1 MKRLVIGTA
10 VAGSAAFAL
19 RRLAREAR
27 KMHDHCRDM
36 TAGHQDT
43 KPTESCG
50 CAS

>member
-27 KMHDHCRDM
+27 KMHDQCRDM
-36 TAGHQDT
+36 IASRQDA
-43 KPTESCG
+43 KPTASRG
-50 CAS
+50 CAC